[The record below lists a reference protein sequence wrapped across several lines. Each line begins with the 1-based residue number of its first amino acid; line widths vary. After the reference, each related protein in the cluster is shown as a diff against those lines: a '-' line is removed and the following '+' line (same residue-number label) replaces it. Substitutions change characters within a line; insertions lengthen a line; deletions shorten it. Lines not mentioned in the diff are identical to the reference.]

1 MKKITSFIILILTS
15 LLLITSCLQNKKD
28 AKEVVILTVNDMHA
42 NLDNFPRFAYIVDS
56 LRKIYPDM
64 LLFSAGD
71 NRTGFAYND
80 HYPEMPNLPMIKLM
94 NKVGFDAGCLGN
106 HEFDG
111 NIEGLRHFVEKTDF
125 PIVCAN
131 KDFSKI
137 KDLDIPEYIIIENQ
151 GIKVGIVGLIET
163 SNNGFPSAH
172 PKNLIDISFTDA
184 LETIQDYRF
193 LDTLCDVFVVL
204 SHCGLNTD
212 TVLARHFPY
221 PDLIVGGHSHDL
233 LSPQTFNNVMVTQS
247 SNKLRY
253 CALIK
258 LTIENGKVTSK
269 EGETIQITPS
279 LNEDEDVKKM
289 VERYCNNEGFKV
301 VVGKTLKDIPNEM
314 ALGSFMADAQRWMVN
329 ADIAFQNYG
338 GVRISNIPEGDI
350 TPGQLLDL
358 DPFDN
363 EIIKC
368 DMTGK
373 QVKDF
378 IVISSNADKGYT
390 YVSGLKYTMRYDPE
404 KEPNMFYDVEV
415 MLSNDEP
422 LQDDRIYS
430 VAMNSYMLAGIKFK
444 HSGNVKE
451 TGILTIDA
459 ETAFLKAK
467 SPIDYSDEERIII
480 IIEVV

>member
-1 MKKITSFIILILTS
+1 MKKITFFSIIILTF
-15 LLLITSCLQNKKD
+15 LLLTTSCLNNRKD
-28 AKEVVILTVNDMHA
+28 TKEVVILTVNDMHA

-56 LRKIYPDM
+56 LREIYPDM

-80 HYPEMPNLPMIKLM
+80 HYPEMPNLPMIELM
-94 NKVGFDAGCLGN
+94 NKVGFDASCLGN

-111 NIEGLRHFVEKTDF
+111 NIEGLRHFVESTDF

-131 KDFSKI
+131 KDFSKV
-137 KDLDIPEYIIIENQ
+137 KDLNIPEYVIIENQ
-151 GIKVGIVGLIET
+151 GIKVGVVGLIET
-163 SNNGFPSAH
+163 TKNGFPSTD
-172 PKNLIDISFTDA
+172 PRKIIDLNFTNA
-184 LETIQDYRF
+184 LETIQDYSF

-204 SHCGLNTD
+204 SHCGLDQD
-212 TVLARHFPY
+212 TTLMAQQFPL
-221 PDLIVGGHSHDL
+221 PDLIVGGHTHDL

-258 LTIENGKVTSK
+258 LTVENGKVTSK
-269 EGETIQITPS
+269 EGETIKITPS
-279 LNEDEDVKKM
+279 LNEDEEVKKM
-289 VERYCNNEGFKV
+289 VERFCDNEGFKV
-301 VVGKTLKDIPNEM
+301 VVGKALKDIPNEM
-314 ALGSFMADAQRWMVN
+314 ALGAFMTDAQRWMVN

-338 GVRISNIPEGDI
+338 GVRISEIPEGNI
-350 TPGQLLDL
+350 TIGHLLDL

-368 DMTGK
+368 DMTGR

-390 YVSGLKYTMRYDPE
+390 YVSGLKYKIKYSYERQHD
-404 KEPNMFYDVEV
+404 KFYDVEV
-415 MLSNDEP
+415 SLSNGEP

-430 VAMNSYMLAGIKFK
+430 VAMNSFMFAGMRFE
-444 HSGNVKE
+444 HSGYIKE
-451 TGILTIDA
+451 TGILTMEA
-459 ETAFLKAK
+459 ETAFLKSK
-467 SPIDYSDEERIII
+467 SPVDYSDEERVTI
-480 IIEVV
+480 IIEE